1 MEIIV
6 FTNIRVIQI
15 EQIIHHFI
23 PIEFVVWNA
32 FDDRC
37 TPECRG
43 DKWNWIV
50 FNSVK
55 IPKIPI
61 TLQDDDG
68 KSF

>member
-1 MEIIV
+1 MKLKICA
-6 FTNIRVIQI
+6 NIRVIQI
-15 EQIIHHFI
+15 ENIVHHFL
-23 PIEFVVWNA
+23 PVELVDWNI
-32 FDDRC
+32 FDDWG

-43 DKWNWIV
+43 DHWNWIV